1 MIKLKNKTY
10 YVSFLGIMLSLAC
23 VLYYLEALFLNPLSS
38 LPGAKLGIA
47 NVITLISVYCWGLK
61 EGLIISI
68 FRVLIVNILLG
79 GLFGLSFF
87 LSLTGGIISAFIM
100 GFLANKK
107 DFSITFVSIL
117 GALAHNI
124 SQLIVVSFFISHKSI
139 FFYIP
144 FLFIFAIITGTFN
157 GILGDWIIRRLA
169 FVLGG
174 KNEKK

>member
-1 MIKLKNKTY
+1 MIKFRNRIY

-23 VLYYLEALFLNPLSS
+23 GLYYLEALFLNPLSS

-47 NVITLISVYCWGLK
+47 NIITLMGVYWWGLK
-61 EGLIISI
+61 EGLIICI

-87 LSLTGGIISAFIM
+87 LSLTGGIISALIM

-107 DFSITFVSIL
+107 SFSTTFVSIL
-117 GALAHNI
+117 GALSHNI
-124 SQLIVVSFFISHKSI
+124 SQLIVVSFFISHRSI

-144 FLFIFAIITGTFN
+144 FLLIFAIITGTFN
-157 GILGDWIIRRLA
+157 GVLGNWIIKRLS
-169 FVLGG
+169 FLLGG
-174 KNEKK
+174 KV